1 MKKRLILL
9 VATICVFL
17 VTFLILRSQSE
28 SNDFSSMEG
37 EIMIMQQMK
46 PTETPMYKFNL
57 QTDALLPFHNN
68 FFEPHYSVND
78 GNKLLAVIQNG
89 DEQDI
94 YEIEDDNA
102 SYSKRE
108 KIIAGKNIQF
118 PKSIPDRH
126 AISFYRRR
134 RVEGV

>member
-1 MKKRLILL
+1 MKRRLILL

-17 VTFLILRSQSE
+17 VTFLIWRSHSE

-68 FFEPHYSVND
+68 FFEPRYSVNN
-78 GNKLLAVIQNG
+78 GNKLLAVIQIGFFLPHKMNKSLRTLCRS
-89 DEQDI
+89 I
-94 YEIEDDNA
+94 L
-102 SYSKRE
+102 R
-108 KIIAGKNIQF
+108 IIN
-118 PKSIPDRH
+118 
-126 AISFYRRR
+126 
-134 RVEGV
+134 